1 MELNMLKWKGYP
13 AKISIWTY
21 DSMINNI
28 VRSKYIFVEKNKIQ
42 ILFFNY
48 IFGLTFHS
56 ASIKH

>member
-13 AKISIWTY
+13 ANISIWTY

-56 ASIKH
+56 AS